1 MTKIEKLQTLVEKI
15 GQGIA
20 TEQENREY
28 LNFLYSEKGI
38 TEKQVL
44 EYQKGIN
51 KELVLK
57 GALVV
62 GSALLGLWLLKEI
75 LENN

>member
-1 MTKIEKLQTLVEKI
+1 M
-15 GQGIA
+15 
-20 TEQENREY
+20 
-28 LNFLYSEKGI
+28 NFLYSEKGI